1 MSSGQAKA
9 YEEAEEYEALCTHFK
24 VSPQFS
30 RFMAPWPYNID
41 GKHYYE
47 LKNRFQKEKN

>member
-1 MSSGQAKA
+1 MISDPARA
-9 YEEAEEYEALCTHFK
+9 YADAEEYETLCRLFK

-30 RFMAPWPYNID
+30 QFMAPWPYNID
-41 GKHYYE
+41 EKHYYE